1 MNKESGA
8 CSNLDALS
16 IHCHNTSPLP
26 SLAVISPLTV
36 RDMENLTPISAMMR
50 THDEGEKNVAEQKG
64 STEKHQ
70 HTEHSDSRAMDV
82 EAAQGIGRYEYMY
95 IRRSDS
101 TEEEQKRHS
110 KSTEE
115 TEESDRTVEVLMKE
129 HKEEQEVEKHRNTN
143 KQLLL
148 QGDPSNVSMHVP
160 DVLKAGG
167 EKLEEYEEMT
177 RPGVVHSGWEPVDYQ
192 NLPMKGRT
200 VPVETDSGRCAE
212 IREYIKV
219 CAGVGEAGSNIS
231 FDNPDYWHSRMFLQ
245 PDAVRS

>member
-8 CSNLDALS
+8 CSNLDVLS

-26 SLAVISPLTV
+26 SLAVISPLPVCDT
-36 RDMENLTPISAMMR
+36 ETLTPISAMTR

-70 HTEHSDSRAMDV
+70 LTEHSDSRAMDV

-101 TEEEQKRHS
+101 TEEEEKSHS
-110 KSTEE
+110 ESAEE
-115 TEESDRTVEVLMKE
+115 TEETVEVLIKE
-129 HKEEQEVEKHRNTN
+129 HKEEQEVEKHHNTN
-143 KQLLL
+143 KQLLP
-148 QGDPSNVSMHVP
+148 QGDPSNVVMHVP

-177 RPGVVHSGWEPVDYQ
+177 RPGVVHSGWETADYQ
-192 NLPMKGRT
+192 NLPVKGRT